1 MFNAKFFSAAIVS
14 LMVMLM
20 ATSAFAGDWE
30 HIDTTDGVW
39 VYKKDAGDDVMFRG
53 TMRANVGI
61 GELLTVHSDPSHRP
75 HWVSSY
81 ADHETLER
89 GANSETYWLKLDMP
103 FGVTNRDYVLES
115 NYQFNESNRT
125 VTSVIET
132 VEHDAKPEQDCCVRA
147 RTRTEYT
154 FQAADEDT
162 TVIEVVV
169 QTDLKG
175 RVPSRVVNSA
185 QRDWPVETLTSLVE
199 RASGS
204 GIEADSRVDGWQ

>member
-1 MFNAKFFSAAIVS
+1 MFNAKFWSAAIVS
-14 LMVMLM
+14 MMVLVV
-20 ATSAFAGDWE
+20 ATVAFADGWE

-39 VYKKDAGDDVMFRG
+39 VYEKDAGDDVMFRG
-53 TMRANVGI
+53 TLRADVGI
-61 GELLTVHSDPSHRP
+61 GELLTVHSDPSHRG
-75 HWVSSY
+75 HWVFSY
-81 ADHETLER
+81 ADHETLEQ

-125 VTSVIET
+125 VTSVIES
-132 VEHDAKPEQDCCVRA
+132 VEHDGKPEQDCCVRA
-147 RTRTEYT
+147 QTRTEYT

-175 RVPSRVVNSA
+175 RVPSRVVNNA
-185 QRDWPVETLTSLVE
+185 QRDWPVETLTNLVE